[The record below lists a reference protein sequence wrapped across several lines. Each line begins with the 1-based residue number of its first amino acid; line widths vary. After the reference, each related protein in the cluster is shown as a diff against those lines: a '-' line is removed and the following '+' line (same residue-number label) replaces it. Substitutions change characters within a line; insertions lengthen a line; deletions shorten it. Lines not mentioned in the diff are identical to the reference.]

1 MKLNFTSESER
12 ALTFVETMFVVVL
25 LLLLMSMLLPWL
37 SASRNSRTKAERMK
51 CHNIQRSMG
60 LGFRVFANDNDEKLP
75 FAVTNSLAFGNATQV
90 WAHFQ
95 TMSNELGSA
104 RILICPT
111 DRERLSNIKSDFGSG
126 ASGLASAGNAAVSFG
141 TGLDADA
148 TQPKTILLID
158 RNLVTNSLNLR
169 EKLLLSVTNRPPPE
183 WDQRMH
189 KFCGN
194 AALADG
200 SVQQVSNTGLA
211 DLVRLQGI
219 ATNRLLL
226 PLLP

>member
-1 MKLNFTSESER
+1 MKLNPNHRNER
-12 ALTFVETMFVVVL
+12 ALTLTEVMFVVVVL
-25 LLLLMSMLLPWL
+25 LVIALAWL
-37 SASRNSRTKAERMK
+37 SVVPAARARASREK

-75 FAVTNSLAFGNATQV
+75 FAVTNSLAFGNVTQV

-104 RILICPT
+104 RILICPA
-111 DRERLSNIKSDFGSG
+111 DRERFGNMKRDFGAG
-126 ASGLASAGNAAVSFG
+126 TDGLGSAGNAAVSFG

-158 RNLVTNSLNLR
+158 RNLMTNSLNLSD
-169 EKLLLSVTNRPPPE
+169 KLLLAVSNRPPPE

-189 KFCGN
+189 KLCGN

-200 SVQQVSNTGLA
+200 SVHQVSNAGLA